1 MTRFVPLALI
11 VALALAGCSAAP
23 EGGDHSAPAETELA
37 DTGHGEESADGHGD
51 EAAAEGGH
59 GESSGGHGEE
69 AGPPVMPEDFPVDD
83 VPLIEGDLTKGAVG
97 GGIFTVGIS
106 STDLTAD
113 LAHAIELLTGAGF
126 TPRVTEAL
134 YSDLETEAYL
144 VRVYANADD
153 ESITYLVTSRLAPVV
168 EEPAED
174 SHGED
179 SGGH

>member
-1 MTRFVPLALI
+1 MTRLVPLALL
-11 VALALAGCSAAP
+11 VALALTGCSAAA

-37 DTGHGEESADGHGD
+37 DTGHGEESADGHAD
-51 EAAAEGGH
+51 EAAAE
-59 GESSGGHGEE
+59 GGHGEE

-106 STDLTAD
+106 SKDLTAD

-126 TPRVTEAL
+126 TPRLTEAL
-134 YSDLETEAYL
+134 YSDLETEAFL

>member
-1 MTRFVPLALI
+1 MTRLVPLALL
-11 VALALAGCSAAP
+11 VALALTGCSAAA

-37 DTGHGEESADGHGD
+37 DTGHGEEAPADGHGE
-51 EAAAEGGH
+51 EAAAE
-59 GESSGGHGEE
+59 GGHGEE

-134 YSDLETEAYL
+134 YSDLETEAFL

-153 ESITYLVTSRLAPVV
+153 ESFTYLVTSRLAPVV